1 MDRFY
6 KCIDRC
12 RHALCYD
19 SVFHHIR
26 QSFRAQFVIL
36 YSHILNWWERLF
48 IQVVRG
54 KGKPLWC
61 LSKRLYRVVVQFNV
75 CWLVKL
81 LPFVRPQLFWS
92 VKLTFFGSIKM
103 TLRQNEHLAFIPS
116 SLSRFSF
123 TFFVTIFWAH
133 SKLNGNEAI
142 ELNFGYQMP
151 ANGGNSG
158 CSPSR
163 PPSHFCLHGIDLE
176 GEKNWFSIR

>member
-26 QSFRAQFVIL
+26 QSFTAQFVIL

-92 VKLTFFGSIKM
+92 VKLTFFRVNKNDIKAKWAFGFYSIVSFP
-103 TLRQNEHLAFIPS
+103 LFIHFFRRNFLSAFQIKRKRGYWTEFW
-116 SLSRFSF
+116 LSDAS
-123 TFFVTIFWAH
+123 
-133 SKLNGNEAI
+133 
-142 ELNFGYQMP
+142 
-151 ANGGNSG
+151 
-158 CSPSR
+158 
-163 PPSHFCLHGIDLE
+163 
-176 GEKNWFSIR
+176 